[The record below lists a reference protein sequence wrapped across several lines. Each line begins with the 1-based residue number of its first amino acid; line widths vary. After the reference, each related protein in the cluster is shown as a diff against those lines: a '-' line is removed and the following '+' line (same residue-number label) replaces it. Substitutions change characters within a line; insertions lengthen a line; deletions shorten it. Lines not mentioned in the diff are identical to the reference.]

1 MPKAPPEAVPLLPP
15 DELPVLPPDELP
27 VVPPDEL
34 PVLPPEEA
42 VAPPEPELLF
52 EPPQAD
58 SRRARPRA
66 VIEARIIFMEFPVN
80 EWDVRPRGQIDRGT
94 SRSPGGTAPAG
105 EFKT

>member
-1 MPKAPPEAVPLLPP
+1 
-15 DELPVLPPDELP
+15 
-27 VVPPDEL
+27 
-34 PVLPPEEA
+34 
-42 VAPPEPELLF
+42 
-52 EPPQAD
+52 
-58 SRRARPRA
+58 